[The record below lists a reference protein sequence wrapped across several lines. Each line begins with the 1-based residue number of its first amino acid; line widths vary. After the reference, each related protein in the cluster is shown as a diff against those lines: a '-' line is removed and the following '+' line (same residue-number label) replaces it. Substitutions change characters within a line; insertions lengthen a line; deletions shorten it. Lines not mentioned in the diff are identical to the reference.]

1 MARDPYRCTYCT
13 QTSSR
18 KWNLNIHMQ
27 RKHNGMENPF
37 KSASTPHPGVEQFSS
52 SDDGKLP
59 KNSNSR
65 FIPRS
70 RHRGG
75 QASFASD
82 INRYLPEDGS
92 NLSSEKGRDSLDC
105 LTEELRQSIEIKTM
119 FNKMKHPINPE
130 PFASNLI
137 PLLIGLISTRNS
149 TNLGIFPL
157 LSIINENKKVGIRGH
172 ICENCLT
179 YWADLLYSNSEE
191 LISQIRSTKPTPH
204 SCNPKNVA
212 NAHKVQDIENK
223 KRDLENLLHNLLL
236 SAILGCILFW
246 SKKPYLKTEEL
257 KYPPNYSID
266 LLLNQRDH
274 PRRENDSAEQ
284 QLSRRCWIEGEEV
297 NCNPI
302 NIDLTSL
309 AEKHWA
315 YRAISD
321 TVRFGKS
328 LLAMDNNELID
339 FLKTVKGTFG
349 VLTTDISDSIRHF
362 FICISFE
369 NE

>member
-1 MARDPYRCTYCT
+1 MAREPYRCTYCT

-18 KWNLNIHMQ
+18 KWNLNIHIQ

-37 KSASTPHPGVEQFSS
+37 KSASSPHPGVAQFSP

-59 KNSNSR
+59 RNNHPR

-70 RHRGG
+70 RHRSER
-75 QASFASD
+75 ASFAPD

-92 NLSSEKGRDSLDC
+92 NLSSQKGRDSMDC
-105 LTEELRQSIEIKTM
+105 LTEELSQSIEIKNM
-119 FNKMKHPINPE
+119 LNKMKHPINPE
-130 PFASNLI
+130 PFASNLM
-137 PLLIGLISTRNS
+137 PLLISLISTRNS
-149 TNLGIFPL
+149 SNLGIFPL
-157 LSIINENKKVGIRGH
+157 LSILNENKKVGIRGH
-172 ICENCLT
+172 VCHNCLS
-179 YWADLLYSNSEE
+179 YWVEILYSNSEE
-191 LISQIRSTKPTPH
+191 LISQIRSTKPIPH

-212 NAHKVQDIENK
+212 DAHKVQDIENK

-236 SAILGCILFW
+236 SLTHVCTL
-246 SKKPYLKTEEL
+246 KPYLKTEEL
-257 KYPPNYSID
+257 TYPPNYSID
-266 LLLNQRDH
+266 LLLNQSDH

-302 NIDLTSL
+302 NINLTSL

-321 TVRFGKS
+321 AVRFGKS
-328 LLAMDNNELID
+328 LLAIDNNELTD

-349 VLTTDISDSIRHF
+349 VLTTDIGVIRYATSLYIYHSKTNK
-362 FICISFE
+362 II
-369 NE
+369 